1 MVSHCTE
8 GLLVLGSQRDEER
21 GGENE
26 QIWTGKAASNLAQLQ
41 AVNFLKVMG
50 CVSECV
56 CACACVCPCALTGF
70 CVFAVC
76 VASCLRL
83 NMSKHF

>member
-26 QIWTGKAASNLAQLQ
+26 QRWTGKAASNLAQLQ
-41 AVNFLKVMG
+41 AVNFSKVMG

-56 CACACVCPCALTGF
+56 CVCHCANTGF

-76 VASCLRL
+76 VPLCLWAEYVKAFL
-83 NMSKHF
+83 VK